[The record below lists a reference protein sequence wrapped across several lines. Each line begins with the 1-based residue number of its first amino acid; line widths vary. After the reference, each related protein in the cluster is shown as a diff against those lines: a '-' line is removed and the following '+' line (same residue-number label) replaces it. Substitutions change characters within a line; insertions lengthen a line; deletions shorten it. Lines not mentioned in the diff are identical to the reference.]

1 MESSNGI
8 FAGLWNALKDYLRH
22 SSLDIQFPPDLPN
35 NYQLEN
41 PVDKAPLIGRGPS
54 STPRKAIF
62 GKLKR
67 IPGENRFPRI
77 HQKSLGPLQH
87 RLDPYEQL
95 PEVDEDPSC
104 SSTAYPFEEIDDGF
118 STVLQR
124 PTNYAD
130 STIHNSKWQSRGY
143 RHPSLLVRIICAS
156 PAILGATTWASL
168 CIYFLDSYLSL
179 PRLPSGKLPR
189 IGTHYALWP
198 YISCIGATK
207 EELFKAASITT
218 ALCIVSAFSIDY
230 YLGKDIVQGIWW
242 RRAKTVFGFNT
253 SAFLIALAFASING
267 TRHPGQPDV
276 HMVCSCLCLCRGI
289 TLL

>member
-168 CIYFLDSYLSL
+168 VYTSWTVIFPYLAYHLGSYLGSEHTTL
-179 PRLPSGKLPR
+179 SGRTYPVLARPKKSYSRL
-189 IGTHYALWP
+189 
-198 YISCIGATK
+198 
-207 EELFKAASITT
+207 
-218 ALCIVSAFSIDY
+218 
-230 YLGKDIVQGIWW
+230 
-242 RRAKTVFGFNT
+242 
-253 SAFLIALAFASING
+253 
-267 TRHPGQPDV
+267 HP
-276 HMVCSCLCLCRGI
+276 
-289 TLL
+289 